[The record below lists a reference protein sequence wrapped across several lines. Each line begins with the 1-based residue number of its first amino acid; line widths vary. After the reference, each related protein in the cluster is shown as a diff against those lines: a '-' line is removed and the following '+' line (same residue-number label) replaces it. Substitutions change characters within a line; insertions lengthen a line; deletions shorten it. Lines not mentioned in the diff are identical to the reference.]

1 MRLLL
6 DTHSL
11 LWYHFGDSKLSTV
24 ARAAI
29 ETPGAEILVSL
40 ATYWEIAI
48 KVSNGKLGLSVTYLD
63 FIRQAVTDNNF
74 VPLSIEANHIAAVV
88 GLPFHHRDPF
98 DRLLVAQA
106 MVEGIP
112 LVTCDPHLAPYPI
125 TRLW

>member
-1 MRLLL
+1 LL

-11 LWYHFGDSKLSTV
+11 LWYHFGDSKLSAT

-29 ETPGAEILVSL
+29 ETPGAEVLVSL
-40 ATYWEIAI
+40 ATYWEVAI
-48 KVSNGKLGLSVTYLD
+48 KVSKGKLGLSVPYPD
-63 FIRQAVTDNNF
+63 FIQQAVTDNKF
-74 VPLSIEANHIAAVV
+74 VALPIEPHHVAAVV

-106 MVEGIP
+106 MVEGVP
-112 LVTCDPHLAPYPI
+112 LVTCDPHLAPYLI